1 MGSLLLESPMSSL
14 TGALLRTAA
23 LIVALCSI
31 FFSATTMATEEAE
44 YSVTLKEGD
53 LELRH
58 YEPQIVAETVVDTEF
73 EDAGS
78 EAFGRLFK
86 YISGNNQPQREIAMT
101 APVGQVAGGQ
111 EIEMTAPVGQTQVDG
126 KWVVSFMMPGSFTM
140 QTTPT
145 PRDERI
151 TIRQVPER
159 TMAAIEYSGF
169 WSKSGYQQNKARL
182 EEWINKK
189 GFIIQGRPVW
199 ARYNAPFMPWFL
211 RRNEVLIPIDHLQ

>member
-1 MGSLLLESPMSSL
+1 MLRRNA
-14 TGALLRTAA
+14 ALL
-23 LIVALCSI
+23 ISLCSI
-31 FFSATTMATEEAE
+31 FISATTMATEKAE
-44 YSVTLKEGD
+44 YTVLLKEEN
-53 LELRH
+53 LEVRL
-58 YEPQIVAETVVDTEF
+58 YEPHIVAETVVDKEF

-86 YISGNNQPQREIAMT
+86 YISGNNQSQEEIAMT

-111 EIEMTAPVGQTQVDG
+111 EIEGQEIDMTAPVGQTQVDG

-169 WSKSGYQQNKARL
+169 WSKSGYEKNKARL

-189 GFIIQGRPVW
+189 GFIIQGKPVW

>member
-1 MGSLLLESPMSSL
+1 LKVNIKGNIMLK
-14 TGALLRTAA
+14 RQAA
-23 LIVALCSI
+23 LVIALCSM
-31 FFSATTMATEEAE
+31 FLSATTMATEEAE
-44 YSVTLKEGD
+44 YTVLLKEEN
-53 LELRH
+53 LEVRL
-58 YEPQIVAETVVDTEF
+58 YEPHIVAETVVDKEF

-86 YISGNNQPQREIAMT
+86 YISGNNQAQQEIAMT
-101 APVGQVAGGQ
+101 APVGQVAEGQ
-111 EIEMTAPVGQTQVDG
+111 EIKSQEIDMTAPVGQTQVDG

-140 QTTPT
+140 QTTPK

-169 WSKSGYQQNKARL
+169 WSKSGYQKNKARL

-189 GFIIQGRPVW
+189 GFIIQGEPVW

>member
-1 MGSLLLESPMSSL
+1 MLK
-14 TGALLRTAA
+14 RQAA
-23 LIVALCSI
+23 FVISLCSV
-31 FFSATTMATEEAE
+31 FLSATTMATEEAE
-44 YSVTLKEGD
+44 YTVLLKEENSEVR
-53 LELRH
+53 L
-58 YEPQIVAETVVDTEF
+58 YEPHIVAETVVDTEF

-86 YISGNNQPQREIAMT
+86 YISGNNQSEQEIAMT
-101 APVGQVAGGQ
+101 APVGQVAEGQ
-111 EIEMTAPVGQTQVDG
+111 EIDMTAPVGQTQVDG

-140 QTTPT
+140 QTTPK

-169 WSKSGYQQNKARL
+169 WSKSGYQKNKARL

-189 GFIIQGRPVW
+189 GFIIQGQPVW

-211 RRNEVLIPIDHLQ
+211 RRNEVLIPIDHLQR

>member
-1 MGSLLLESPMSSL
+1 MSVLAEALSPKA
-14 TGALLRTAA
+14 ALLIA
-23 LIVALCSI
+23 LFSMFL
-31 FFSATTMATEEAE
+31 SATTMATEEAE
-44 YSVTLKEGD
+44 YTVLLKED
-53 LELRH
+53 NLEVRQ

-78 EAFGRLFK
+78 
-86 YISGNNQPQREIAMT
+86 NQAQQEIAMT
-101 APVGQVAGGQ
+101 APVGQVAEGQ
-111 EIEMTAPVGQTQVDG
+111 EIDMTAPVGQMQVDG
-126 KWVVSFMMPGSFTM
+126 KWAVSFMMPGSFTM
-140 QTTPT
+140 QTTPK

-169 WSKSGYQQNKARL
+169 WSKSSYQKNKSKL

-189 GFIIQGRPVW
+189 GFIIQGKPVW

-211 RRNEVLIPIDHLQ
+211 RRNEILIPINNLQ

>member
-1 MGSLLLESPMSSL
+1 MLK
-14 TGALLRTAA
+14 RQAA
-23 LIVALCSI
+23 LVIALCSM
-31 FFSATTMATEEAE
+31 FLSATTMATEEAE
-44 YSVTLKEGD
+44 YTVLLKEQN
-53 LELRH
+53 LEVRL
-58 YEPQIVAETVVDTEF
+58 YEPHIVAETVVDKEF

-86 YISGNNQPQREIAMT
+86 YISGNNQAQQEIAMT
-101 APVGQVAGGQ
+101 APVGQVAEGQ
-111 EIEMTAPVGQTQVDG
+111 EIESQEIDMTAPVGQTQVDG

-140 QTTPT
+140 QTTPK

-151 TIRQVPER
+151 IIRQVPER

-169 WSKSGYQQNKARL
+169 WSKSGYQKNKSRL
-182 EEWINKK
+182 EDWIDKK
-189 GFIIQGRPVW
+189 GFIIQGKPVW

>member
-1 MGSLLLESPMSSL
+1 
-14 TGALLRTAA
+14 
-23 LIVALCSI
+23 
-31 FFSATTMATEEAE
+31 MATEEAE
-44 YSVTLKEGD
+44 YTVFLKEEN
-53 LELRH
+53 LEVRL
-58 YEPQIVAETVVDTEF
+58 YEPHIVAETVVDKEF

-86 YISGNNQPQREIAMT
+86 YISGNNQAQQEIAMT
-101 APVGQVAGGQ
+101 APVGQVAEGQ
-111 EIEMTAPVGQTQVDG
+111 EIESQEIDMTAPVGQTQVDG

-140 QTTPT
+140 QTTPK

-151 TIRQVPER
+151 IIRQVPER

-169 WSKSGYQQNKARL
+169 WSKSGYQKNKSRL
-182 EEWINKK
+182 EDWIDKK
-189 GFIIQGRPVW
+189 GFIIQGKPVW

>member
-1 MGSLLLESPMSSL
+1 MLK
-14 TGALLRTAA
+14 RQAA
-23 LIVALCSI
+23 LVISLCSM
-31 FFSATTMATEEAE
+31 FLSATTMATEEAE
-44 YSVTLKEGD
+44 YTVLLKEEN
-53 LELRH
+53 LEVRL
-58 YEPQIVAETVVDTEF
+58 YEPHIVAETVVDTEF

-86 YISGNNQPQREIAMT
+86 YISGNNQSQQEIAMT

-111 EIEMTAPVGQTQVDG
+111 EIEGQKIDMTAPVGQIQVDG

-140 QTTPT
+140 QTTPK

-151 TIRQVPER
+151 TIRQVPEQ

-169 WSKSGYQQNKARL
+169 WSKSGYEKNKARL
-182 EEWINKK
+182 EEWIDKK
-189 GFIIQGRPVW
+189 GFIIQGKPVW

>member
-1 MGSLLLESPMSSL
+1 MLRRNA
-14 TGALLRTAA
+14 ALL
-23 LIVALCSI
+23 ISLCSM
-31 FFSATTMATEEAE
+31 FLSATTMATEEAE
-44 YSVTLKEGD
+44 YTVLLKEQN
-53 LELRH
+53 LEVRL
-58 YEPQIVAETVVDTEF
+58 YEPHIVAETVVDTEF

-86 YISGNNQPQREIAMT
+86 YISGNNQSQQEIAMT

-111 EIEMTAPVGQTQVDG
+111 EIESEEIDMTAPVGQTEVDG

-140 QTTPT
+140 QTTPK

-169 WSKSGYQQNKARL
+169 WSKSGYQKNKATL

-189 GFIIQGRPVW
+189 GFIIQGKPVW

>member
-1 MGSLLLESPMSSL
+1 MFL
-14 TGALLRTAA
+14 
-23 LIVALCSI
+23 
-31 FFSATTMATEEAE
+31 SATTMATEEAE
-44 YSVTLKEGD
+44 YTVLLKEGN
-53 LELRH
+53 LEVRQYQPH
-58 YEPQIVAETVVDTEF
+58 IVAETVVDKEF

-86 YISGNNQPQREIAMT
+86 YISGNNQSQQEIAMT

-111 EIEMTAPVGQTQVDG
+111 EIESQEIDMTAPVGQTQVDG
-126 KWVVSFMMPGSFTM
+126 KWAVSFMMPGSFTM
-140 QTTPT
+140 QTTPK

-169 WSKSGYQQNKARL
+169 WSKSGYEKNKARL
-182 EEWINKK
+182 EAWINKK
-189 GFIIQGRPVW
+189 GFIVQGKPVW

-211 RRNEVLIPIDHLQ
+211 RRNEVLIPINNLQ

>member
-1 MGSLLLESPMSSL
+1 MLK
-14 TGALLRTAA
+14 RQAA
-23 LIVALCSI
+23 LVIALCSMFI
-31 FFSATTMATEEAE
+31 SATTMATEEAE
-44 YSVTLKEGD
+44 YTVFLKEEN
-53 LELRH
+53 LEVRL
-58 YEPQIVAETVVDTEF
+58 YEPHIVAETVVDKEF

-86 YISGNNQPQREIAMT
+86 YISGNNQAQQEIAMT
-101 APVGQVAGGQ
+101 APVGQVAEGQ
-111 EIEMTAPVGQTQVDG
+111 EIESQEIDMTAPVGQTQVDG

-140 QTTPT
+140 QTTPK

-151 TIRQVPER
+151 IIRQVPER

-169 WSKSGYQQNKARL
+169 WSKSGYQKNKSRL
-182 EEWINKK
+182 EDWIDKK
-189 GFIIQGRPVW
+189 GFIIQGKPVW

>member
-1 MGSLLLESPMSSL
+1 MLK
-14 TGALLRTAA
+14 RQAA
-23 LIVALCSI
+23 FVISLCSV
-31 FFSATTMATEEAE
+31 FLSATTMATEEAE
-44 YSVTLKEGD
+44 YTVLLKEENSEVR
-53 LELRH
+53 L
-58 YEPQIVAETVVDTEF
+58 YEPHIVAETVVDTEF

-86 YISGNNQPQREIAMT
+86 YISGNNQSEQEIAMT
-101 APVGQVAGGQ
+101 APVGQVAEGQ
-111 EIEMTAPVGQTQVDG
+111 EIDMTAPVGQTQVDG

-140 QTTPT
+140 PTTPK

-159 TMAAIEYSGF
+159 TMAALEYSGF
-169 WSKSGYQQNKARL
+169 WSKSGYEKNKARL
-182 EEWINKK
+182 EEWIDKK
-189 GFIIQGRPVW
+189 GFIIQGKPVW